1 MAASAIA
8 KGVSQAAKVIAR
20 VVVTVVE
27 TPISAAISK
36 TFGIQIGPSNLVSS
50 PWGSAYQLYHKAGAS
65 DSGAASGDVT
75 IYCVNCGVSGSVSI
89 GGSASLNIIHGLTAA
104 QVGVTGNIAAGL
116 QLGLDTNAQ
125 ISQISQT
132 FRTQIASTGLPGFS
146 VPGIFIIGPI
156 ITLEAEMDLSV
167 TAQGLLL
174 VGATMSIPNFSAHL
188 DLVNNKNTLS
198 TGFTPQF
205 QKVFNASGQIS
216 ASAAIGLPLSIGIGI
231 EAPLI
236 KFKKVV
242 ALTNTPSVA
251 VSAVYRAS
259 SSNRAACNNGIAYS
273 LASSSS
279 ASVS

>member
-1 MAASAIA
+1 M
-8 KGVSQAAKVIAR
+8 
-20 VVVTVVE
+20 VE

-36 TFGIQIGPSNLVSS
+36 TFGIKIGPSNLVSS

-65 DSGAASGDVT
+65 NSGAASGDVT

-116 QLGLDTNAQ
+116 QLGIDANA
-125 ISQISQT
+125 QISQT
-132 FRTQIASTGLPGFS
+132 FRTQIASTGMPGFS

-156 ITLEAEMDLSV
+156 ITLEAEMDLEV
-167 TAQGLLL
+167 TAQGQLL
-174 VGATMSIPNFSAHL
+174 VGATMSIPNFNAHL
-188 DLVNNKNTLS
+188 DLVNSKNTQS

-242 ALTNTPSVA
+242 ALTDTPSVA
-251 VSAVYRAS
+251 VSAVYSAS
-259 SSNRAACNNGIAYS
+259 SSQRAACNNGIAYS